1 MAMAWIWTGMA
12 VVSVVCGA
20 VYGRME
26 AVSAAALEGAGQ
38 AVRLCLSMAGMLC
51 LWTGLMEVMD
61 RCGLSRRLGRLFRP
75 VLRRLLPQASRDP
88 ETLAAVTANVSANLL
103 GLGNA
108 ATPMGIRAA
117 CRMARGT
124 EGVASD
130 ELCRLVVLNTASI
143 QLLPTTVAS
152 IRAVCG
158 SAAPLD
164 ILKAADMTDWVIPC
178 LLAGV
183 AAAAMGRRT
192 DVYGA
197 LTDGAAEGLRV
208 LGRILP
214 ALVVLLSAVQMFRA
228 SGAMELL
235 TGLLSPVLEGL
246 GIPPETAVLLLVRPV
261 SGSGALAVGSQLMEQ
276 YGPDSYIGR
285 VTAVMLGCS
294 ETTFYT
300 VAVYY
305 GAAGIRRTRHTVP
318 AALAADTAAF
328 IAAAW
333 AVRVFFP

>member
-1 MAMAWIWTGMA
+1 
-12 VVSVVCGA
+12 
-20 VYGRME
+20 
-26 AVSAAALEGAGQ
+26 
-38 AVRLCLSMAGMLC
+38 
-51 LWTGLMEVMD
+51 
-61 RCGLSRRLGRLFRP
+61 
-75 VLRRLLPQASRDP
+75 
-88 ETLAAVTANVSANLL
+88 
-103 GLGNA
+103 
-108 ATPMGIRAA
+108 
-117 CRMARGT
+117 
-124 EGVASD
+124 
-130 ELCRLVVLNTASI
+130 
-143 QLLPTTVAS
+143 
-152 IRAVCG
+152 
-158 SAAPLD
+158 
-164 ILKAADMTDWVIPC
+164 MTDWVIPC

-183 AAAAMGRRT
+183 AAAAIGRRT

-305 GAAGIRRTRHTVP
+305 GAAGIRRRMGGAGVLSVRPALPVAGQKKGGWGLRVP
-318 AALAADTAAF
+318 SLLLCLDRFSGLICRWAVNGAALPQATQQQILVVDGLSAAQGRHEAAQATGDHQCAGTAQLLLHTPGQTLRHGGSPAET
-328 IAAAW
+328 
-333 AVRVFFP
+333 PPY

>member
-1 MAMAWIWTGMA
+1 
-12 VVSVVCGA
+12 
-20 VYGRME
+20 
-26 AVSAAALEGAGQ
+26 
-38 AVRLCLSMAGMLC
+38 
-51 LWTGLMEVMD
+51 
-61 RCGLSRRLGRLFRP
+61 
-75 VLRRLLPQASRDP
+75 
-88 ETLAAVTANVSANLL
+88 
-103 GLGNA
+103 
-108 ATPMGIRAA
+108 
-117 CRMARGT
+117 
-124 EGVASD
+124 
-130 ELCRLVVLNTASI
+130 
-143 QLLPTTVAS
+143 
-152 IRAVCG
+152 
-158 SAAPLD
+158 
-164 ILKAADMTDWVIPC
+164 MTDWVIPC

-214 ALVVLLSAVQMFRA
+214 VLVVLLSAVQMFRA

-318 AALAADTAAF
+318 AALAADAGGLHRRRMGGAGVLSVRPALPVVGQKKGGWGLVVPSLLLYLDRF
-328 IAAAW
+328 SGLICRW
-333 AVRVFFP
+333 AVSGAALPQATQQQILVVDGLPAAQGRHEAAQATGKHQRTGIAQLLLHALGQTLRHSGSPI

>member
-164 ILKAADMTDWVIPC
+164 ILPAVWVSSLLSVAAG
-178 LLAGV
+178 L

-318 AALAADTAAF
+318 AALAADAAAF

>member
-1 MAMAWIWTGMA
+1 
-12 VVSVVCGA
+12 
-20 VYGRME
+20 
-26 AVSAAALEGAGQ
+26 
-38 AVRLCLSMAGMLC
+38 
-51 LWTGLMEVMD
+51 
-61 RCGLSRRLGRLFRP
+61 
-75 VLRRLLPQASRDP
+75 
-88 ETLAAVTANVSANLL
+88 
-103 GLGNA
+103 
-108 ATPMGIRAA
+108 
-117 CRMARGT
+117 
-124 EGVASD
+124 
-130 ELCRLVVLNTASI
+130 
-143 QLLPTTVAS
+143 
-152 IRAVCG
+152 
-158 SAAPLD
+158 
-164 ILKAADMTDWVIPC
+164 MTDWVIPC

-183 AAAAMGRRT
+183 AAAAIGRRT

-305 GAAGIRRTRHTVP
+305 GAAGIRRTPPHRPRGAGGGCGGLHCRRMGGAGVLSVRPALPVVGQKKGGWGLVVPSLLLYLDRFSGLICRWAVSGAALPQATQQQILVVDGLP
-318 AALAADTAAF
+318 AAPGRHEAAQATGEHQCAGTAQLLLHALGQTLRHGGSP
-328 IAAAW
+328 I
-333 AVRVFFP
+333 